1 MTIEKKSIEVS
12 GMKVSVTENPGEP
25 LLLLIR
31 MAAREMGMWDKV
43 WEPLSRYYTVAN
55 FDLTPPDLEK
65 FDSSVE
71 LFRHFSRQCIDVA
84 KGLGYENF
92 HVFGWTG
99 GAQVA
104 LRLIID
110 YPQHIDSCMLLGAS
124 YIPIEKR
131 PTEKSL
137 EILSVILDRGDLEL
151 YTYYWLLNSFTP
163 DYAEKHF
170 DDIEALVDVRL
181 RADIGRIDTGRVM
194 KWVRMLRDQS
204 TTDDELDS
212 IQVPT
217 LIVAPAYTNLSPLRK
232 LNALIKTSELAIVPS
247 TGIFV
252 LIEEPDSFMTTVGPF
267 IRAAARGRPPVI
279 RLAQQNNITIMS
291 QGKRVDVL
299 ENRSDEAVVFLH
311 GWLMSPQMWAHSIDA
326 LSGKI
331 RCIAPWQPG
340 HGKSSAPDY
349 EFAMDEWSD
358 LLIDTL
364 DSLNIKKAILVGHSM
379 GGMLSL
385 ATTFK
390 YPDRVKG
397 LVLVDTQDEAWDK
410 PRNDQW
416 LQTVDTIAAGWGPEL
431 SPQVASLLMS
441 EQFLNSHPAWTGAWT
456 NEVTRYDLRGQS
468 NLGRAIAGRE
478 DYSLRT
484 SEINFPVL
492 VVHGT
497 ADQAITIDVAKA
509 MTERI
514 PGAQF
519 EEIPGVGHCPP
530 LEAPEV
536 FTEKLVDFL
545 RKKKFIK

>member
-1 MTIEKKSIEVS
+1 MTIEKKSIEVG

-55 FDLTPPDLEK
+55 FDLIAPDLDK
-65 FDSSVE
+65 YDSSVAV
-71 LFRHFSRQCIDVA
+71 FRHYAQQCVDVA
-84 KGLGYENF
+84 KGLGYDRF
-92 HVFGWTG
+92 HILGWTG

-110 YPQHIDSCMLLGAS
+110 YPQHIDSCMLLGAN
-124 YIPIEKR
+124 YVPIEKR

-137 EILSVILDRGDLEL
+137 EILSVILGHGDLEL

-170 DDIEALVDVRL
+170 DDIEALVDVRM
-181 RADIGRIDTGRVM
+181 RADRGRLDTDRVM
-194 KWVRMLRDQS
+194 KWVRMLREQS
-204 TTDDELDS
+204 VTEEELDS

-232 LNALIKTSELAIVPS
+232 LNALIKTSELAIVPG

-267 IRAAARGRPPVI
+267 IRAAAKGRPPVI
-279 RLAQQNNITIMS
+279 RLAQENNITIMNK
-291 QGKRVDVL
+291 GKRVDVL

-311 GWLMSPQMWAHSIDA
+311 GWLMSPQIWAHSIAA
-326 LSGKI
+326 LSRKI
-331 RCIAPWQPG
+331 RCVALWQPG

-349 EFAMDEWSD
+349 EFTMELWSEQ
-358 LLIDTL
+358 LIDTL
-364 DSLNIKKAILVGHSM
+364 DSLNINKAVLVGHSM

-385 ATTFK
+385 ETTFK
-390 YPDRVKG
+390 YPERVKG

-416 LQTVDTIAAGWGPEL
+416 LQTVDTIAAAWGPETA
-431 SPQVASLLMS
+431 PQVANLLMS
-441 EQFLNSHPAWTGAWT
+441 QQFLDNYPAWTGTWT
-456 NEVTRYDLRGQS
+456 NEVAKYDLGGQS
-468 NLGRAIAGRE
+468 NLARAIARRK
-478 DYSLRT
+478 DYSQQVN
-484 SEINFPVL
+484 EIKVPVL
-492 VVHGT
+492 VVHGA
-497 ADQAITIDVAKA
+497 ADQAIMMDVARA

-519 EEIPGVGHCPP
+519 EEIPGAGHCPP
-530 LEAPEV
+530 LEAPEI
-536 FTEKLVDFL
+536 FTEKLVGFL
-545 RKKKFIK
+545 KKKKFIK